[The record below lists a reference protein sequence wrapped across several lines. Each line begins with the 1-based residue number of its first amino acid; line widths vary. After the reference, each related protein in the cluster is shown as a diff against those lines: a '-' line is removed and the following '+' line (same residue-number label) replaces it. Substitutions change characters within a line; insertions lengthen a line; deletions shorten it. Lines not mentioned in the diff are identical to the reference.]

1 MDQGLEQPGTS
12 RGPLITGQA
21 AGHGANGEG
30 LVMGLET
37 ERKPRWGGYL
47 WSPHREPMRL
57 CRPRGATGAQ
67 MPPLTVGPAP
77 GRRPSSR

>member
-12 RGPLITGQA
+12 RGPPITGQA

-37 ERKPRWGGYL
+37 EKKPRWGGYL
-47 WSPHREPMRL
+47 NRCDDSADQGEPL
-57 CRPRGATGAQ
+57 GH
-67 MPPLTVGPAP
+67 
-77 GRRPSSR
+77 